1 MVNEKVFEEMALM
14 VTRQTNLSLEEAK
27 DKLKENNYDYMSVIK
42 NEMGIE
48 KKKDN
53 DFGTINQK
61 IYKEI
66 RTLMDDSCKSYRD
79 KQEYEK
85 KKQEYI
91 EKMQKQIN
99 AMKNKKLENIEEKD
113 EVEIEQED
121 KE

>member
-1 MVNEKVFEEMALM
+1 MINEKVFEEMALM
-14 VTRQTNLSLEEAK
+14 VTRQTELSLEEAK
-27 DKLKENNYDYMSVIK
+27 DKLKENKYDFMSVIK

-48 KKKDN
+48 KKNDKDS
-53 DFGTINQK
+53 GTINQK

-66 RTLMDDSCKSYRD
+66 RTLMDDGCKSYRT

-99 AMKNKKLENIEEKD
+99 AMKNKKLENIEEK
-113 EVEIEQED
+113 EEPEIEQDNE
-121 KE
+121 

>member
-1 MVNEKVFEEMALM
+1 MINEKVFEEMALM
-14 VTRQTNLSLEEAK
+14 VTRQTELSLEEAK
-27 DKLKENNYDYMSVIK
+27 NKLKENNYDYMTVIK

-48 KKKDN
+48 KNKDKEC
-53 DFGTINQK
+53 GTINQK

-66 RTLMDDSCKSYRD
+66 RTLMDDGCKNYRA

-113 EVEIEQED
+113 EPEIQED

>member
-1 MVNEKVFEEMALM
+1 MINEKVFEEMALM
-14 VTRQTNLSLEEAK
+14 VTRQTELSLEEAK
-27 DKLKENNYDYMSVIK
+27 NKLKEKNYDYMTVIK

-48 KKKDN
+48 KNKDN
-53 DFGTINQK
+53 ESGTINQK

-66 RTLMDDSCKSYRD
+66 RTLMDDGCKNYRA

-113 EVEIEQED
+113 EPEIQED

>member
-1 MVNEKVFEEMALM
+1 MINEKVFEEMALM
-14 VTRQTNLSLEEAK
+14 VTRQTELSLEEAK
-27 DKLKENNYDYMSVIK
+27 NKLKENNYDYMTVIK

-48 KKKDN
+48 KNKDN
-53 DFGTINQK
+53 ESGTINQK

-66 RTLMDDSCKSYRD
+66 RTLMDDGCKSYRA

-99 AMKNKKLENIEEKD
+99 AMKNKKLESIEKKD
-113 EVEIEQED
+113 DPEIKED
-121 KE
+121 KA

>member
-1 MVNEKVFEEMALM
+1 MINEKVFEEMALM
-14 VTRQTNLSLEEAK
+14 VTRQTELSLEEAK
-27 DKLKENNYDYMSVIK
+27 NKLKENKYDYITVIK

-48 KKKDN
+48 KKKDSVS
-53 DFGTINQK
+53 GTINQK

-66 RTLMDDSCKSYRD
+66 RILMDDGCKSYRA

-99 AMKNKKLENIEEKD
+99 TMKNKKLENIEEKD
-113 EVEIEQED
+113 ESEIDED

>member
-1 MVNEKVFEEMALM
+1 MINEKVFEEMALM
-14 VTRQTNLSLEEAK
+14 VTRQTELSLEEAK
-27 DKLKENNYDYMSVIK
+27 NKLKENNYDYMTVIK

-48 KKKDN
+48 KNKDKES
-53 DFGTINQK
+53 GTINQK

-66 RTLMDDSCKSYRD
+66 RTLMDDGCKSYRA
-79 KQEYEK
+79 
-85 KKQEYI
+85 KQEYI

-113 EVEIEQED
+113 EPEIEVD

>member
-1 MVNEKVFEEMALM
+1 MINEKVFEEMALM
-14 VTRQTNLSLEEAK
+14 VRRQTELSLEEAK
-27 DKLKENNYDYMSVIK
+27 NKLKENNYDYMSVIK

-48 KKKDN
+48 KKN
-53 DFGTINQK
+53 DRDSRTINQK

-66 RTLMDDSCKSYRD
+66 RTLMDDGCKSYRA

-99 AMKNKKLENIEEKD
+99 TMKNKKIENIEEKD
-113 EVEIEQED
+113 EPQIEED

>member
-1 MVNEKVFEEMALM
+1 MINEKVFEEMALM
-14 VTRQTNLSLEEAK
+14 VTRQTELSLEEAK
-27 DKLKENNYDYMSVIK
+27 NKLKENNYDYMTVIK

-48 KKKDN
+48 KNKDN
-53 DFGTINQK
+53 ESGTINQK

-66 RTLMDDSCKSYRD
+66 RTLMDDGCKNYRA

-113 EVEIEQED
+113 EPEIQED

>member
-1 MVNEKVFEEMALM
+1 MIDEKVFEELALM
-14 VTRQTNLSLEEAK
+14 VTRQTDLTLDEAK
-27 DKLKENNYDYMSVIK
+27 EKLKENNYNYITVIK
-42 NEMGIE
+42 NEMGIIKKE
-48 KKKDN
+48 KDV
-53 DFGTINQK
+53 GTINQT

-66 RTLMDDSCKSYRD
+66 RTLMDDGCKSYRA

-99 AMKNKKLENIEEKD
+99 TMKNKKLENIEEKD
-113 EVEIEQED
+113 EPEIEED

>member
-1 MVNEKVFEEMALM
+1 MINEKVFEEMALM
-14 VTRQTNLSLEEAK
+14 VTRQTELSLEEAK
-27 DKLKENNYDYMSVIK
+27 NKLKENNYDYMNVIK

-48 KKKDN
+48 KNKDKES
-53 DFGTINQK
+53 GTINQK

-66 RTLMDDSCKSYRD
+66 RTLMDDGCKNYRA

-99 AMKNKKLENIEEKD
+99 DIKNKQVENIEEKD
-113 EVEIEQED
+113 ELEIQED